1 MDNKCLSK
9 LKLLGKEI
17 RVDNGNIE
25 DIEDIKDIFVTG
37 WYILKNSIYF
47 IIDSSKGNE
56 VIKARIDERVAQEV
70 IADGC
75 IEIEYDSN
83 TNYIHIDLTMIDNK
97 WYTYDIIYFD
107 NGKMCIVDRSKVM
120 VYPIFDTKE
129 FGMLYFIVVG
139 TESYVINDK
148 LQLFLVPHDSIKC
161 RTLHINVGNGTTGLK
176 VRKANIEEAEWFM
189 GNN

>member
-1 MDNKCLSK
+1 MDNKCLNK
-9 LKLLGKEI
+9 IKLLGKEI
-17 RVDNGNIE
+17 HVDNINTE
-25 DIEDIKDIFVTG
+25 DIGDIFVTG
-37 WYILKNSIYF
+37 CYILKNSIYL

-83 TNYIHIDLTMIDNK
+83 THYTHIDLTMIDSK

-107 NGKMCIVDRSKVM
+107 NGKMCIVDRNRVM
-120 VYPIFDTKE
+120 VYQIFDTKE
-129 FGMLYFIVVG
+129 FGKVFFIVVG
-139 TESYVINDK
+139 NGSYVINDK
-148 LQLFLVPHDSIKC
+148 LQLFLVPHDNSRC
-161 RTLHINVGNGTTGLK
+161 RTLHINVGNGTIGLK
-176 VRKANIEEAEWFM
+176 VREANIEEADWLM